1 MPKIY
6 GRDLDL
12 NLLRVFA
19 VVAESGSVTEAAH
32 RLYMTQPA
40 VSAALRRLTTTIG
53 APLFARSGRGLAL
66 TSRGE
71 RLRAGLEPHLQ
82 ALVDAALMPPTF
94 DPATNDRT
102 LRLGLSDSTELW
114 LLPPLLRTL
123 EREAPRMR
131 LVAIPVQ
138 FRTVAAALAAGL
150 AAAVTVADDLPA
162 MIRREPLFHGGF
174 TCLYDPRHARL
185 RRLTEAEYFA
195 RDHVIVSYNGDLR
208 GIVEDLF
215 EKTRKIRCSVSSF
228 ANLGALIDGTAMLA
242 TIPDAGGDADPGDP
256 AAPEDQA
263 APVSDQGLARRAS
276 LAERHRRRRALQV
289 RANQDQ
295 GDRED
300 APRSGLMADDSEQL
314 EPGRAAFNRGE
325 YFLAHELWEE
335 VWRQVDDAERR
346 LHVQGLIQIAAGLH
360 HLQRHRAGP
369 AAGLLR
375 KGLEKLSQG
384 QQEGEAS
391 RGRLRTDLLAR
402 EVERLLV
409 ELDVPGDETAAADFS
424 HLKL

>member
-40 VSAALRRLTTTIG
+40 VSAALRRLTTTVG
-53 APLFARSGRGLAL
+53 APLFVRSGRGLAP

-82 ALVDAALMPPTF
+82 ALVDAALAPPTF
-94 DPATNDRT
+94 DPATSDRT
-102 LRLGLSDSTELW
+102 LRLGLSDSAELW
-114 LLPPLLRTL
+114 LLPPLLRLL

-150 AAAVTVADDLPA
+150 AAAVTVADDLPGT
-162 MIRREPLFHGGF
+162 IRREPLFFGGF

-185 RRLTEAEYFA
+185 RTLTEAEYFA
-195 RDHVIVSYNGDLR
+195 HDHVIVSYNGDLR

-215 EKTRKIRCSVSSF
+215 EKTRRIRCSVSSF

-242 TIPDAGGDADPGDP
+242 TIPALV
-256 AAPEDQA
+256 AAQI
-263 APVSDQGLARRAS
+263 RAT
-276 LAERHRRRRALQV
+276 RPH
-289 RANQDQ
+289 
-295 GDRED
+295 
-300 APRSGLMADDSEQL
+300 
-314 EPGRAAFNRGE
+314 
-325 YFLAHELWEE
+325 
-335 VWRQVDDAERR
+335 
-346 LHVQGLIQIAAGLH
+346 
-360 HLQRHRAGP
+360 
-369 AAGLLR
+369 
-375 KGLEKLSQG
+375 
-384 QQEGEAS
+384 
-391 RGRLRTDLLAR
+391 LRTKPLPFPIKGSHAELLWPNATDDDGPCTFVRGKIR
-402 EVERLLV
+402 EIAKTLKAK
-409 ELDVPGDETAAADFS
+409 PWPTA
-424 HLKL
+424 LKG